1 MKRLLVAL
9 SLIATACGTSTS
21 ATTAR
26 TPTTVTTSTLSATA
40 PSTTVHIDD
49 EVSVER
55 EIAFTDELAMSVYRP
70 DDDATYPTVVFFHGG
85 SWYGGDPA
93 NVEPYARTLASTG
106 LVVFNATYRVGNFGG
121 GFPQSYE
128 DVACAIATASDLAT
142 EYRGSSDV
150 VVAGH
155 SAGAHLA
162 ATVVL
167 AGDRFACP
175 DLPAPKVAGFVGLSG
190 PYESQRFG
198 PLLAQWFGTAFPDD
212 PAPWLEGYPYSYL
225 DSADRIRVLLIHGDR
240 DQLVPLGFS
249 EDFATSLE
257 DAGFPAVFEIVA
269 GADHPDVIDPTLNGL
284 ATAELVKAFADG

>member
-9 SLIATACGTSTS
+9 LLVATACGTSTPAS
-21 ATTAR
+21 TPPAPTSTSARPATT
-26 TPTTVTTSTLSATA
+26 PPVTMPLD
-40 PSTTVHIDD
+40 VD
-49 EVSVER
+49 VSVER
-55 EIAFTDELAMSVYRP
+55 DIAFTDDLAMSVYRP

-93 NVEPYARTLASTG
+93 NVEPYARALASTG

-128 DVACAIATASDLAT
+128 DVACAIATASDRAD
-142 EYRGSSDV
+142 EYGGSSDV

-175 DLPAPKVAGFVGLSG
+175 DLPVPEVTGFVGLSG

-212 PAPWLEGYPYSYL
+212 PGPWLEGYPYSYL
-225 DSADRIRVLLIHGDR
+225 ESADPIRVLLIHGDR

-249 EDFATSLE
+249 EDFAVSLE
-257 DAGFPAVFEIVA
+257 DAGFTAEFEIVA
-269 GADHPDVIDPTLNGL
+269 GADHPDVIDPELDGL
-284 ATAELVKAFADG
+284 ATADLVKGFADG